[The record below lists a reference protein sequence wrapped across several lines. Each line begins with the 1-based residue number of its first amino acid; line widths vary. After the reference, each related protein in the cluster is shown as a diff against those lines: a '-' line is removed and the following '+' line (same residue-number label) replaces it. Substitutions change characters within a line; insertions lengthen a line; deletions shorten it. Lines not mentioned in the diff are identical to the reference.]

1 MEGASVFR
9 KSLVKILLLLALAL
23 VPITALINAQLLGII
38 WTPALGGVSC
48 VSAPFGPNENQSY
61 SVIFH
66 SINFTFLG
74 STYDYGELRDLPRTA
89 HFLITFG
96 DGQKENLTLHY
107 NGFIGIVRFFINYH
121 WNVTNH
127 VSPRAGVITGNSEV
141 LFNGWQFLV
150 IPEN

>member
-9 KSLVKILLLLALAL
+9 KNLVKTLLLLALAL
-23 VPITALINAQLLGII
+23 VPITALINAQLLGVI
-38 WTPALGGVSC
+38 WIPALGVSY
-48 VSAPFGPNENQSY
+48 VSAPFDPNENQTY

-66 SINFTFLG
+66 SVNFTYLG
-74 STYDYGELRDLPRTA
+74 STYDYGNLMDMPNTA
-89 HFLITFG
+89 HFLITLS

-107 NGFIGIVRFFINYH
+107 NGFTGMARFFIDYH
-121 WNVTNH
+121 WNITEH

-150 IPEN
+150 IPGN